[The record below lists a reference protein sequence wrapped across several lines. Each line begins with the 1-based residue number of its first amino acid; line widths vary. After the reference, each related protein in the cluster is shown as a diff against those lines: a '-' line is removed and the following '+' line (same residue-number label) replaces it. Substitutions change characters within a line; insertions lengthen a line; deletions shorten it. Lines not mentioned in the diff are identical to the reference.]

1 MSRNLPSQSDR
12 QFGLSFSP
20 FMRALTTPIL
30 AGPRRCHVVVTD
42 DRLLVVM
49 GAGGWAFSAAVPR
62 SSITQVDRVTG
73 PVWAWGAHGWQGRWL
88 VNGSSRGLVQIT
100 IEPDGRGSCLGFPI
114 KLRQLTVSLDE
125 PDQFVSALA
134 QYST

>member
-1 MSRNLPSQSDR
+1 MSQTMPPESDR
-12 QFGLSFSP
+12 RFGLSFSP

-30 AGPRRCHVVVTD
+30 AGPRRCQVVVTHD
-42 DRLLVVM
+42 QLSVVM

-88 VNGSSRGLVQIT
+88 
-100 IEPDGRGSCLGFPI
+100 D
-114 KLRQLTVSLDE
+114 D
-125 PDQFVSALA
+125 
-134 QYST
+134 